1 VSLIRLEQHGKSNL
15 LLLTDHPDPRLIFF
29 SYSTPSSGGPFL
41 KALKTLSLSQHLP
54 RPSESEF
61 LHSITVDPS
70 GSVAVLNCYTGKIKV
85 VELEDGLY
93 TNDFDVM

>member
-1 VSLIRLEQHGKSNL
+1 MLLLQRGRNNL

-29 SYSTPSSGGPFL
+29 SYSTPSSGVPFL
-41 KALKTLSLSQHLP
+41 KTLKTLSLYHHHA
-54 RPSESEF
+54 RPSEF
-61 LHSITVDPS
+61 LHSISVDPS
-70 GSVAVLNCYTGKIKV
+70 GRLAIVNCYTGKIRI